1 MNEFKFLHWTVDG
14 RVATVTM
21 DNPPVNAVTGEMYE
35 EIRRFFGDVGRYV
48 PEARAIVLTGAGRHF
63 CGGSDLSGFK
73 TLTPDNAPTRMKLVR
88 EAFWSIYDS
97 PVPVI
102 AAVHGVAVG
111 TGLAIAASCD
121 LVIAAEG
128 ARFGLPEVGVGMM
141 GGAKHAS
148 RLVPQA
154 LVRYLH
160 LTAEM
165 MPAEEVADTG
175 VCCRWCRPRSCSTR
189 RPRSPGRSPGTV
201 RWHYGSPN
209 RASTRSNTAT
219 SRAATSTSRDCPGS
233 CRPMP
238 TPRKP
243 STRSS
248 SVVNPST
255 REPDPPHTTGEL
267 HGEQ

>member
-1 MNEFKFLHWTVDG
+1 MSDMKFLRWTVDG
-14 RVATVTM
+14 TVATVTM
-21 DNPPVNAVTGEMYE
+21 DNPPVNAVTVTMYE
-35 EIRRFFGDVGRYV
+35 EIRQFFTDTDRYI

-63 CGGSDLSGFK
+63 CGGSDLSGFQ
-73 TLTPDNAPTRMKLVR
+73 TLTPENAPARMKLAR

-121 LVIAAEG
+121 LVVAAEG

-165 MPAEEVADTG
+165 MPAEEVIRYGG
-175 VCCRWCRPRSCSTR
+175 VL
-189 RPRSPGRSPGTV
+189 
-201 RWHYGSPN
+201 
-209 RASTRSNTAT
+209 
-219 SRAATSTSRDCPGS
+219 
-233 CRPMP
+233 
-238 TPRKP
+238 
-243 STRSS
+243 
-248 SVVNPST
+248 SVV
-255 REPDPPHTTGEL
+255 PPEKLLDEASAVAAKIARHSPVALRFAKQSLNEIEYRDLKGGYEYEQGLSGQLSAYADAKEAVNAFVERRTPQYTGT
-267 HGEQ
+267 

>member
-165 MPAEEVADTG
+165 MPAEEVARYGG
-175 VCCRWCRPRSCSTR
+175 VL
-189 RPRSPGRSPGTV
+189 
-201 RWHYGSPN
+201 
-209 RASTRSNTAT
+209 
-219 SRAATSTSRDCPGS
+219 
-233 CRPMP
+233 
-238 TPRKP
+238 
-243 STRSS
+243 
-248 SVVNPST
+248 SVVPPEKLLDKASAVAGKIARHSPVALRFAKQSLNEIEYRDLKGGYEYEQGLSGKLSAYADAKEAVNAFVER
-255 REPDPPHTTGEL
+255 REPQYTGT
-267 HGEQ
+267 